1 MGARS
6 RAINA
11 NSRQHPGG
19 EVQLD
24 GYPRRM
30 ASPLDVADLR
40 QRVEKALTTFLAGQ
54 AATLHAVGEE
64 LVPVYDAAA
73 TFLLDAGKRLRPA
86 FGYWGWRGAGGAD
99 GEEIVTAVSCLELL
113 HACALVHD
121 DVMDASDTRRG
132 HPSVH
137 RKFAALHRK
146 NGWTGDPEAFGRA
159 AAILLG
165 DLYLVWADAM
175 LSGSGLA
182 AEVLLRAQPVY
193 DEMRVELMA
202 GEYLDVL
209 AKAVG
214 GTAHSADRRDQV
226 DRALRVA
233 RYKSGKYTI
242 ERPLHL
248 GAALAGAGADVTAAY
263 SAYGL
268 PLGEAFQ
275 LRDDILGVFGDPEVT
290 GKPAGDDLREGKRTA
305 LIAHAGA
312 AASPA
317 QAQVLAQHLGDP
329 HLDPDGVQALR
340 EVIVDTGALSAVER
354 LIDDK
359 TAQAVVGLRDAPL
372 TTEAVR
378 VLSDLATAATT
389 RLG

>member
-1 MGARS
+1 
-6 RAINA
+6 
-11 NSRQHPGG
+11 
-19 EVQLD
+19 
-24 GYPRRM
+24 M

-64 LVPVYDAAA
+64 LVPVYEAAA

-86 FGYWGWRGAGGAD
+86 FAYWGWRGAGGDDSAN
-99 GEEIVTAVSCLELL
+99 GEQIVTAVSCLELL

-146 NGWTGDPEAFGRA
+146 NSWTGDPEAFGRA

-193 DEMRVELMA
+193 DEMRVELIA

-214 GTAHSADRRDQV
+214 GSARSVGDV

-248 GAALAGAGADVTAAY
+248 GAALAGAGAEITRAY

-275 LRDDILGVFGDPEVT
+275 LRDDVLGVFGDPEVT

-312 AASPA
+312 AATPA
-317 QAQVLAQHLGDP
+317 QALVLAQHLGDP
-329 HLDPDGVQALR
+329 HLDPEGVAALR
-340 EVIVDTGALSAVER
+340 AVIVDTGALSAVER

-359 TAQAVVGLRDAPL
+359 TARAVAGLRDAPL
-372 TTEAVR
+372 ASEAVR
-378 VLSDLATAATT
+378 VLSELATAATT

>member
-1 MGARS
+1 
-6 RAINA
+6 
-11 NSRQHPGG
+11 
-19 EVQLD
+19 
-24 GYPRRM
+24 M

-54 AATLHAVGEE
+54 ARILHAAGEE
-64 LVPVYDAAA
+64 LIPVHEAAA
-73 TFLLDAGKRLRPA
+73 AFLLDAGKRLRPA
-86 FGYWGWRGAGGAD
+86 FAYWGWRGAGGEDGAD
-99 GEEIVTAVSCLELL
+99 GDEIITAVSCLELL

-137 RKFAALHRK
+137 RKFASLHRA
-146 NGWTGDPEAFGRA
+146 NGWSGDPDAFGRA

-182 AEVLLRAQPVY
+182 AEVLLRAHPVY

-214 GTAHSADRRDQV
+214 GTARSAGDI

-248 GAALAGAGADVTAAY
+248 GAALAGAGAQVFEAY

-312 AASPA
+312 AATPM
-317 QAQVLAQHLGDP
+317 QAQVLAQHFGDP
-329 HLDPDGVQALR
+329 HLDAAGVAALR
-340 EVIVDTGALSAVER
+340 TVIVDTGALSAVER

-359 TAQAVVGLRDAPL
+359 TAQAVADLRGAPL
-372 TTEAVR
+372 TADAVQ
-378 VLSDLATAATT
+378 VLSDLATVATS
-389 RLG
+389 RHG

>member
-1 MGARS
+1 
-6 RAINA
+6 
-11 NSRQHPGG
+11 
-19 EVQLD
+19 
-24 GYPRRM
+24 M

-54 AATLHAVGEE
+54 ASTLHAVGEE
-64 LVPVYDAAA
+64 LIPVYEAAA

-86 FGYWGWRGAGGAD
+86 FAYWGWRGAGGDD
-99 GEEIVTAVSCLELL
+99 GEQIVTAVSCLELL

-146 NGWTGDPEAFGRA
+146 NGWIGDPEAFGRA

-175 LSGSGLA
+175 LSGSGLS
-182 AEVLLRAQPVY
+182 AEVLLRAQSVY

-214 GTAHSADRRDQV
+214 GTARSAGDV

-248 GAALAGAGADVTAAY
+248 GAALAGAGPEVTTAY

-312 AASPA
+312 AATPA
-317 QAQVLAQHLGDP
+317 QAVVLAQHLGDP
-329 HLDPDGVQALR
+329 HLDPEGVAALR
-340 EVIVDTGALSAVER
+340 TVILDTGALGAVER

-359 TAQAVVGLRDAPL
+359 TAQAVAGLRGAPL
-372 TTEAVR
+372 TNEAVR
-378 VLSDLATAATT
+378 VLSELATAATI

>member
-1 MGARS
+1 
-6 RAINA
+6 
-11 NSRQHPGG
+11 
-19 EVQLD
+19 
-24 GYPRRM
+24 M

-54 AATLHAVGEE
+54 APALYSVGDE
-64 LVPVYDAAA
+64 LVPVHEAAA
-73 TFLLDAGKRLRPA
+73 AFLLDAGKRLRPA
-86 FGYWGWRGAGGAD
+86 FAYWGWRGAGGTHDTGDTDDAQIAAD
-99 GEEIVTAVSCLELL
+99 AADDKIVTAVSCLELL

-132 HPSVH
+132 HASVH

-146 NGWTGDPEAFGRA
+146 SGWTGDPEAFGRA

-175 LSGSGLA
+175 LFGSGLA
-182 AEVLLRAQPVY
+182 AEVLLRAQPIY
-193 DEMRVELMA
+193 DAMRVELMA

-214 GTAHSADRRDQV
+214 GTALSADRLERV
-226 DRALRVA
+226 DRVDRVDRVEKALRVA

-248 GAALAGAGADVTAAY
+248 GAALAGAGPEVMAAY

-312 AASPA
+312 TATPA

-329 HLDPDGVQALR
+329 HLDAGGVAALR
-340 EVIVDTGALSAVER
+340 AVIVDTGAVSAVER

-359 TAQAVVGLRDAPL
+359 TAQAVAGLRDAPL
-372 TTEAVR
+372 TAEAVR
-378 VLSDLATAATT
+378 VLSDLATVATS
-389 RLG
+389 RRG

>member
-1 MGARS
+1 MT
-6 RAINA
+6 
-11 NSRQHPGG
+11 
-19 EVQLD
+19 
-24 GYPRRM
+24 
-30 ASPLDVADLR
+30 SPLDVADLR

-54 AATLHAVGEE
+54 ASTLYAVGEE
-64 LVPVYDAAA
+64 LVPVHEAAA

-86 FGYWGWRGAGGAD
+86 FAYWGWRGAGGDD
-99 GEEIVTAVSCLELL
+99 GEQIVTAVSCLELL

-146 NGWTGDPEAFGRA
+146 SGWTGDPEAFGRA

-175 LSGSGLA
+175 LSGSGLG
-182 AEVLLRAQPVY
+182 AELLLRAQPVY

-214 GTAHSADRRDQV
+214 GTARSAGDI

-248 GAALAGAGADVTAAY
+248 GAALAGAGPEVSRAY

-275 LRDDILGVFGDPEVT
+275 LRDDVLGVFGDPDVT

-312 AASPA
+312 AATPI

-329 HLDPDGVQALR
+329 HLEPAGVAALR
-340 EVIVDTGALSAVER
+340 TVIVDTGALSAVER

-359 TAQAVVGLRDAPL
+359 TEQAVAGLRDAPV
-372 TTEAVR
+372 TDEAVR
-378 VLSDLATAATT
+378 VLSELATAATT

>member
-1 MGARS
+1 MG
-6 RAINA
+6 
-11 NSRQHPGG
+11 
-19 EVQLD
+19 
-24 GYPRRM
+24 
-30 ASPLDVADLR
+30 SPLDVADLR

-54 AATLHAVGEE
+54 AATLQAVGDE
-64 LVPVYDAAA
+64 LVTVHDAAA
-73 TFLLDAGKRLRPA
+73 AFLLDAGKRLRPA
-86 FGYWGWRGAGGAD
+86 FAYWGWRGAGGED
-99 GEEIVTAVSCLELL
+99 TEEIVTAASCLELL

-132 HPSVH
+132 QPSVH
-137 RKFAALHRK
+137 RKFAALHRDS
-146 NGWTGDPEAFGRA
+146 GWDGDPDGFGRS

-175 LSGSGLA
+175 LSSSGLP
-182 AEVLLRAQPVY
+182 AEVLHRAHPVY

-214 GTAHSADRRDQV
+214 NRPTRSPGQERSGTDARRDI

-248 GAALAGAGADVTAAY
+248 GAALAGAGPEVTHAY

-275 LRDDILGVFGDPEVT
+275 LRDDILGVFGDPGVT

-305 LIAHAGA
+305 LVAHAFA
-312 AASPA
+312 AAAPA
-317 QAQVLAQHLGDP
+317 QAALLAQRLGDP
-329 HLDPDGVQALR
+329 HLDARGVAELR
-340 EVIVDTGALSAVER
+340 GVIVDTGALVAVEQ
-354 LIDDK
+354 LIDAK
-359 TAQAVVGLRDAPL
+359 TAEAVTGLRGAPL
-372 TTEAVR
+372 AADAVA
-378 VLSDLATAATT
+378 VLSELAAAATI